1 MRKTRLESVTESNS
15 KDTEKLK
22 NQIKSF
28 QAAVQSL
35 QKELEDKDNQLVM
48 LQEKSACD
56 KIDLQKLH
64 NSILDSERTIYA
76 AKMQELESQVRNQRS
91 RTLSL
96 INEKDC
102 EIERLKNKVAT
113 ESSSPPF
120 TRSTNGLPRKNSTSD
135 NAVNELLSQKS
146 PVSIAL
152 TV

>member
-35 QKELEDKDNQLVM
+35 QKELEDKDNQLVI

-113 ESSSPPF
+113 ESSNPPF
-120 TRSTNGLPRKNSTSD
+120 TRSTNGLPRKNSISD